1 MIGLLTYASLCLS
14 ADGEKNPA
22 AAFTGMCL
30 GVYMRWVGRKFQV
43 SIAIPTLSLELT
55 TCMLGIGLG
64 IVYLQRIVHTMFGFG
79 FSLIVISVSLGL
91 QNQTFLITWKFAF
104 DFCSHVSS
112 IKQQ

>member
-1 MIGLLTYASLCLS
+1 
-14 ADGEKNPA
+14 
-22 AAFTGMCL
+22 
-30 GVYMRWVGRKFQV
+30 MRWVGRKFQV